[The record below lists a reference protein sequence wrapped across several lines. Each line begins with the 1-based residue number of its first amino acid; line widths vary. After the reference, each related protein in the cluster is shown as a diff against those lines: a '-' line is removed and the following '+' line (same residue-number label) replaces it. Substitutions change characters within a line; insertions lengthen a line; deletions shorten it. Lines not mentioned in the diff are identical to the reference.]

1 MWIKCS
7 EQQPEDSI
15 CVVAYT
21 SKDHVNLCEDNEE
34 YKEGYKEII
43 EETLTDTFFIGCRYA
58 DGSGWELDTPFGT
71 VWVDDT
77 SVTHWMEIKTPD
89 GNIVTD

>member
-21 SKDHVNLCEDNEE
+21 SKDHVNLCDDNEE
-34 YKEGYKEII
+34 EKAII
-43 EETLTDTFFIGCRYA
+43 EETLTDTF
-58 DGSGWELDTPFGT
+58 L
-71 VWVDDT
+71 
-77 SVTHWMEIKTPD
+77 
-89 GNIVTD
+89 